1 MRSISNRAKNV
12 LFMLE
17 RHWMMNAKSLKK
29 LLDLV
34 IKEIIM
40 VLAAIWLEG
49 QKDRNRSN
57 HC

>member
-1 MRSISNRAKNV
+1 
-12 LFMLE
+12 
-17 RHWMMNAKSLKK
+17 MMNAKSLKK